1 MLVEDDNNLREI
13 YGARLMA
20 EGYEIVS
27 AADGEEALA
36 LAVKEKPDLII
47 SDVMMPKIS
56 GFDMLDILR
65 TTPETKNTKV
75 IMMTALSQPE
85 DRARGESLGAD
96 RYLVKS
102 QVTLE
107 DVVVAVHDIL
117 GDGAGQT
124 MSQDQAAQAPAPAP
138 ADPPAAPAPA
148 PEPPAAPVEP
158 PADEN
163 SPPKAEGASDA
174 PEPAGKKKKIIQ
186 PINDLAQDTQHLQ
199 NLVAVEE
206 ANERQAEIIQAQ
218 FVAAKE
224 LADEV
229 TQTPSEPTDVPLPTP
244 AEPTPAAPAP
254 ATTVDADDAKL
265 AQEKAELNAEIA
277 QLADSGVI
285 EREAAQAPAAQ
296 AVSASL
302 PVEKPVTEADAKPTQ
317 MSDEEKAAE
326 AVLQAAK
333 SAPAE
338 QEPAPT
344 EAEAPKTET
353 TEPAEPAAQA
363 PEPAAEPTPPAPPKP
378 AEGEPFDPNDIAI

>member
-138 ADPPAAPAPA
+138 ADPPVAPAPA

-229 TQTPSEPTDVPLPTP
+229 TQTPSEPTDVPLPAP
-244 AEPTPAAPAP
+244 AEPAPATPAP

-344 EAEAPKTET
+344 EAEAPKV
-353 TEPAEPAAQA
+353 EPAEPVAQA